1 VRGGSSSLWL
11 LRRIALLD
19 SPLLMIAAIASLFT
33 DRPLLAVALA
43 LLSFGLYM
51 LGRPSL
57 GLRHPPGDPR
67 NPERP
72 AVEPAR
78 TERERPGRRG
88 GTGRDRTR
96 IRKTPL

>member
-1 VRGGSSSLWL
+1 VRSGSSSVWL

-19 SPLLMIAAIASLFT
+19 SPLLMIAAVASLFT
-33 DRPLLAVALA
+33 DRPLIAVALA

-57 GLRHPPGDPR
+57 GMRHPPGDPR
-67 NPERP
+67 NPEGP
-72 AVEPAR
+72 AQEPAR
-78 TERERPGRRG
+78 TDRERPGRRG